1 MEYFGLRV
9 DMRLTRCPMFEDEF
23 QKKDEGLHLRF
34 GNSLFAKQVA
44 VLSCGS
50 FMGAILVK
58 RLSP

>member
-1 MEYFGLRV
+1 MEYFGVRV

-44 VLSCGS
+44 VLPCGM
-50 FMGAILVK
+50 FRVTILVK
-58 RLSP
+58 RLGP